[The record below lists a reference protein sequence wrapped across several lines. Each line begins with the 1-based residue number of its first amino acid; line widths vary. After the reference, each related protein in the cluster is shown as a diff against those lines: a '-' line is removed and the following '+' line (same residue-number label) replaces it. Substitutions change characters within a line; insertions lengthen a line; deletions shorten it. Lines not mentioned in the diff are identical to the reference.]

1 MGYNRQEIEDS
12 LSQVRYDDVFAT
24 YLLLGRKSTD
34 VSITTSDS
42 VKVIIIYESR
52 YFLKVVSSGIK
63 KKKILNIIQYFPILK
78 PESDGSRSGSSLS
91 LRNIAGNDVATGS
104 GGGTSA
110 VQSPTHRGV
119 HRSISASSTKPS
131 RRASSGAETLR
142 EY

>member
-34 VSITTSDS
+34 VRNLEKKKNSYSKTVCNNIYY
-42 VKVIIIYESR
+42 IIY
-52 YFLKVVSSGIK
+52 
-63 KKKILNIIQYFPILK
+63 Q

-91 LRNIAGNDVATGS
+91 LRNIAGNDTASGS
-104 GGGTSA
+104 GGGSTS

-142 EY
+142 KCFYNLIIIRH